1 MHREP
6 DLAWLEAASL
16 VRAEPR
22 WPPHA
27 TGHPPESMNGKSVRW
42 PGRPGDLQHHF
53 PWIPPTMIVGVSH
66 GVSRTVF
73 TGASA
78 WPTKKPAASL
88 CYFQSLQPAKKKTVG
103 IRSLRL
109 VSLVVQRFSTS
120 GIMFPC
126 CRPRMGLHSDQRL
139 KDGDS
144 RGGRFFIS
152 RCITTE
158 PRHRSLPD
166 ASRDGRSCD
175 LRIPAQA
182 NAPAGSREPCPVR
195 QDGTELDWVSR
206 HRQRVAVSRISM
218 GFPFGARGWIPPD
231 KVKVSEALVHCQ
243 GKSADRAVLLSI
255 KRSTPILGGSPR

>member
-1 MHREP
+1 
-6 DLAWLEAASL
+6 
-16 VRAEPR
+16 
-22 WPPHA
+22 
-27 TGHPPESMNGKSVRW
+27 MNGKSVRW
-42 PGRPGDLQHHF
+42 PGRPSDLQHHF

-218 GFPFGARGWIPPD
+218 GFPFGARGGFLRTKSKYPRPLYIVKE
-231 KVKVSEALVHCQ
+231 KVQIGLFCFRSSALP
-243 GKSADRAVLLSI
+243 LY
-255 KRSTPILGGSPR
+255 

>member
-1 MHREP
+1 MASSCHRSSAGVDEWEIGA
-6 DLAWLEAASL
+6 LA
-16 VRAEPR
+16 RAPWR
-22 WPPHA
+22 PA
-27 TGHPPESMNGKSVRW
+27 TPLPLDSAHYDCGRLARRLPYRVHGSVC
-42 PGRPGDLQHHF
+42 
-53 PWIPPTMIVGVSH
+53 V
-66 GVSRTVF
+66 
-73 TGASA
+73 AE
-78 WPTKKPAASL
+78 KKPAASL
-88 CYFQSLQPAKKKTVG
+88 CYFQSRQPAKKKTVG

-158 PRHRSLPD
+158 SRHRSLPD

-218 GFPFGARGWIPPD
+218 GFPFGARGCIPPD
-231 KVKVSEALVHCQ
+231 KVKVSEAPVHCQ